1 MSRKRICARD
11 LAGGPGTC
19 WHWWDGCPKGVG
31 HCFIRFIRE
40 ATGLQ
45 FGGAIDLA
53 KAKEWEAARDAAL
66 HPPPPPSPPPSLQI
80 TFDFQPEGSPQ

>member
-19 WHWWDGCPKGVG
+19 WHWWDGCPNSVG
-31 HCFIRFIRE
+31 HCFIRFIRD
-40 ATGLQ
+40 ATGQQ

-66 HPPPPPSPPPSLQI
+66 NPSPPPSPQI
-80 TFDFQPEGSPQ
+80 TFDFQREGSPQ